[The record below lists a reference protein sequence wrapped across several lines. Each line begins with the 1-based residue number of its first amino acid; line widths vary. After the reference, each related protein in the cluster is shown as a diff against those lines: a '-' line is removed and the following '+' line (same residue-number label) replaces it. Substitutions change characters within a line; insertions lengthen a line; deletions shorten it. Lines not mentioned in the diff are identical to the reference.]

1 MTTSALDVSSTTR
14 VLFGC
19 TEDEEKGEEEEE
31 EEEDEGKEEVEYS
44 VVISHRYK
52 V

>member
-19 TEDEEKGEEEEE
+19 TEDEEKGEEEKEEE
-31 EEEDEGKEEVEYS
+31 EEEDEVKEEVE
-44 VVISHRYK
+44 K
-52 V
+52 